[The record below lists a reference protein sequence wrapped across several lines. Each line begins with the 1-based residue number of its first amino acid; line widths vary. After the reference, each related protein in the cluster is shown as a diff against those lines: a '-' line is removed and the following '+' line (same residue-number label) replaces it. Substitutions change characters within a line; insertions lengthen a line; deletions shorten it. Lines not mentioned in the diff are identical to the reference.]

1 MRVSNL
7 RAKFLLKDPLAAC
20 NPAARSLA
28 ARCLDAAV
36 EIHRHA
42 SKNSKLASFIII
54 LTPHVFYSIKQTVL
68 LVFLSR
74 EVRQLVN
81 SSQEQLHQ
89 WYSCTALLPY

>member
-54 LTPHVFYSIKQTVL
+54 LTPHVFTQSNKQ
-68 LVFLSR
+68 
-74 EVRQLVN
+74 
-81 SSQEQLHQ
+81 
-89 WYSCTALLPY
+89 YSCTSCITSSAAARQLESTAAVQLAVLPY